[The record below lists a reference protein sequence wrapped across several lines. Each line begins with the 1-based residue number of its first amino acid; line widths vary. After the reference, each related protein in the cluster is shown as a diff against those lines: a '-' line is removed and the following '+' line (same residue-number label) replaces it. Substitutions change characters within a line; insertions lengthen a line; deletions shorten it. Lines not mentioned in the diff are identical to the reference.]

1 MKIKESY
8 IWSLNAY
15 QFKLY
20 MFLKYKD
27 SNIKVN
33 DNKDIKAVA
42 SFLRI
47 PSDLILEGLVELEND
62 RLIKIYADCIVV
74 EEIEVISSINGMLA
88 WAHTYIQGSIPMKI
102 KESYIWSLKAYQFKL
117 YMFLKYKDSNIKV
130 NDNKDIKAVASFLRI
145 PSDLI
150 LEGLV
155 ELENDGLI
163 KIYAD
168 CIVVEEIEV
177 I

>member
-8 IWSLNAY
+8 IWN
-15 QFKLY
+15 
-20 MFLKYKD
+20 
-27 SNIKVN
+27 
-33 DNKDIKAVA
+33 
-42 SFLRI
+42 
-47 PSDLILEGLVELEND
+47 
-62 RLIKIYADCIVV
+62 
-74 EEIEVISSINGMLA
+74 
-88 WAHTYIQGSIPMKI
+88 
-102 KESYIWSLKAYQFKL
+102 LKAYQFKL